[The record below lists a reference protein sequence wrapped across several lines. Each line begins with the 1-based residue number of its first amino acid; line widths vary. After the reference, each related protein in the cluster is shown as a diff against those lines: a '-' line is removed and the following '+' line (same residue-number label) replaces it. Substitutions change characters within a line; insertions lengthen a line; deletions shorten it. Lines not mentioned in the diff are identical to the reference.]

1 LQVVASRIW
10 AGATVLVISVAS
22 GDAGA
27 ADFPRGAPYYTV
39 PAPASGYSWTG
50 PYLGGNLGYQWGDT
64 TRNPTNPSGIAGGV
78 QGGYNWQTG
87 QFVFGAEADITG
99 SGASDTFAPWKFSNR
114 WFGTLRG
121 RIGYAFNNIL
131 LYGTGGFAVGDGRA
145 ELGALSESK
154 THFGWTAGVGLEVG
168 LTSNLSA
175 RIEYLFV
182 DLADKPYVLSG
193 TSNGFESSL
202 LRLGFNYRF

>member
-1 LQVVASRIW
+1 MELFAPCGGYRDSYLWRRLGLKDSRRINLQLAINFVEYLAISARLSASFCSSSASTSQPWSETESRIAGNLAARGQGGSLQVVASRIW

-87 QFVFGAEADITG
+87 QFVFGAE
-99 SGASDTFAPWKFSNR
+99 
-114 WFGTLRG
+114 
-121 RIGYAFNNIL
+121 
-131 LYGTGGFAVGDGRA
+131 
-145 ELGALSESK
+145 
-154 THFGWTAGVGLEVG
+154 
-168 LTSNLSA
+168 
-175 RIEYLFV
+175 
-182 DLADKPYVLSG
+182 
-193 TSNGFESSL
+193 
-202 LRLGFNYRF
+202 